1 MIQKTGESPGLP
13 ESRSH
18 DGPAASSKDRAR
30 VLVVDDEEPIRRIL
44 EQMLVKLGHT
54 VHSASTGTAALEILQ
69 GHDDIELMLLDV
81 KMPGLA
87 GTEVVTEALEIDGD
101 LAIVMLSG
109 MNDAATASICMQR
122 GAIDYLTKPIG
133 VDDLS
138 RAMSQALRK
147 RHTRIQDRG
156 IANWLREEVAQRSK
170 ELMEEQAKLQQ
181 LTVATLEALINALEA
196 KDPYLAGHSARVAA
210 LSATIAAQ
218 MQLDDDEIE
227 TVRTAGRL
235 HDLGKIGTRESV
247 LNKSGPLTPEEFEH
261 VKEHVV
267 IGSQILAPLTHLG
280 DVIGYVRGHHERWDG
295 SGYPDGLAGED
306 IPLGARIIGAAEIY
320 DALTT
325 ARSYQTPLSPT
336 EATERM
342 RALVGTAVGPDVMD
356 ALTAAVARRQT
367 LVFLEDD

>member
-1 MIQKTGESPGLP
+1 MIQKTTDAPRQREANTEESAP
-13 ESRSH
+13 E
-18 DGPAASSKDRAR
+18 RAR

-44 EQMLVKLGHT
+44 EQMLVKLRHT
-54 VHSASTGTAALEILQ
+54 VHSAATGTAALGILQ
-69 GHDDIELMLLDV
+69 EHDDIELMLLDV
-81 KMPGLA
+81 KMPGLS

-138 RAMSQALRK
+138 RAMTQALRK
-147 RHTRIQDRG
+147 RHTRIQNRG
-156 IANWLREEVAQRSK
+156 IASWLRDEVAQRSK
-170 ELMEEQAKLQQ
+170 EIIEEQAQLRQ
-181 LTVATLEALINALEA
+181 LTVATLEALVNALEA

-210 LSATIAAQ
+210 LSATIASQ

-227 TVRTAGRL
+227 CIRTAGRL

-247 LNKSGPLTPEEFEH
+247 LNKRGPLTPEEYEH
-261 VKEHVV
+261 VKQHVI

-280 DVIGYVRGHHERWDG
+280 NVIDYVRGHHERWDG
-295 SGYPDGLAGED
+295 SGYPDGRAGKE
-306 IPLGARIIGAAEIY
+306 ISLGARIIGAAEIY

-325 ARSYQTPLSPT
+325 ARSYQAPLSPSD
-336 EATERM
+336 ATDRI
-342 RALVGTAVGPDVMD
+342 RSLAGTTTGPDVAD
-356 ALTAAVARRQT
+356 ALAATVARRQT
-367 LVFLEDD
+367 LIFLEED